1 MREIILKVPEAKFR
15 FVKELIQNL
24 GIEMA
29 EGIEIPEAHKEIVR
43 KRISDSNASSLV
55 PWKES
60 REKLYFKS

>member
-15 FVKELIQNL
+15 FVKELIQNP

-29 EGIEIPEAHKEIVR
+29 ERIEIPEAHKEIVR

-55 PWKES
+55 P
-60 REKLYFKS
+60 